1 MCKTHIIVRK
11 QTEGEVQYN
20 DGEFAEIQTSGIDG
34 IEKDLLL
41 DTIQIDRDETGDS
54 PEAFRRKLEVG
65 MWLDIAT
72 QTVLTVQQPVVDRT

>member
-41 DTIQIDRDETGDS
+41 DTIQIDRDDTGDT
-54 PEAFRRKLEVG
+54 PEVFKRKLEVG
-65 MWLDIAT
+65 MWFDIT
-72 QTVLTVQQPVVDRT
+72 TETVFTAQQPVVERT